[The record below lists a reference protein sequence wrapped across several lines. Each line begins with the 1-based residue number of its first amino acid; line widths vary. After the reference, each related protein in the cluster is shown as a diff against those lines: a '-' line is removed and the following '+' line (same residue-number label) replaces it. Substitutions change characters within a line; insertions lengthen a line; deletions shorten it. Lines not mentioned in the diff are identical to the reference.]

1 AVAGVVGGRGPPE
14 VAGEEAAAEAVARD
28 EVARASE
35 VAAVVEAG
43 PADLVARCPV
53 EQIDAVGPP
62 GRGIGHGPL
71 AGPVGADEVALDEV
85 GGRLND
91 EDSPA
96 RVDGDDV
103 AGPGKY
109 GVGDETESAD
119 EILGGPRVDPHAGV
133 AVCFR
138 PGAAD
143 VRTNEIA
150 LHQVARGPRAGQVY
164 AVGGIEGHKVGG
176 PGGGAADGVAAG
188 AAVEQDALGAVA

>member
-1 AVAGVVGGRGPPE
+1 MHPVPAVRRLPHAGHVGADVVALDQVVRGWGAAEVGGEGDA
-14 VAGEEAAAEAVARD
+14 VEAVGRG
-28 EVARASE
+28 EVARAWE

-96 RVDGDDV
+96 RVAGDDV

-109 GVGDETESAD
+109 G
-119 EILGGPRVDPHAGV
+119 
-133 AVCFR
+133 
-138 PGAAD
+138 
-143 VRTNEIA
+143 
-150 LHQVARGPRAGQVY
+150 
-164 AVGGIEGHKVGG
+164 
-176 PGGGAADGVAAG
+176 
-188 AAVEQDALGAVA
+188 